1 MTIFKKIAIEPTS
14 LSSWEKFRYVM
25 EKLHFSNGLVLSKF
39 PKRWER
45 ELLDNLDVGDIERQR
60 IITKLQSYKSDR
72 MLPSGTAYEPKLS
85 WADNI
90 QEKFYELDVDKVL
103 ASTVDKLNFKDCLV
117 STPDE
122 ADDSYFN
129 DSRELVVEN
138 TPRGL
143 SDPAKILLS
152 CNEDAIF
159 VDPYLKLYKGSAYLN
174 TIIKF
179 AEMATDSGKCK
190 KFIFVTRAGNAPK
203 NGAKDLD
210 ILFSEVISPIVKS
223 NFKIVI
229 KFIDD
234 STSEHKLHA
243 RYFLTEKGGL
253 RYDKGFQS
261 ASPPVKVDVS
271 LIDKGMHNELYERF
285 TSLAL
290 FYKIEQT
297 CIWNS

>member
-1 MTIFKKIAIEPTS
+1 MTIFKKIAIEPAS
-14 LSSWEKFRYVM
+14 LTSWEKFRYVM

-72 MLPSGTAYEPKLS
+72 MVPSGTAYEPKLS
-85 WADNI
+85 WVENI
-90 QEKFYELDVDKVL
+90 QGKFSELSVDKVL
-103 ASTVDKLNFKDCLV
+103 ASTIDKLNVKDCLV

-122 ADDSYFN
+122 ADDGYFN
-129 DSRELVVEN
+129 DSRELIVDN
-138 TPRGL
+138 TSSGL
-143 SDPAKILLS
+143 CDPAEMLLS
-152 CNEDAIF
+152 CSEGAIF
-159 VDPYLKLYKGSAYLN
+159 VDPYLQLYKGSAYLK

-179 AEMATDSGKCK
+179 SEMAASFGKCK
-190 KFIFVTRAGNAPK
+190 EFTLVTRECNAPK

-210 ILFSEVISPIVKS
+210 KLFTEAISPVVKS
-223 NFKIVI
+223 NFKIVV

-234 STSEHKLHA
+234 ATNTHPLHA

-285 TSLAL
+285 TSPE
-290 FYKIEQT
+290 FYRIEQT
-297 CIWNS
+297 CIWIA